1 MSIEEINEA
10 TEVIIKAISDSKI
23 NNYAKLELMLNLRM
37 FLANYDKN
45 IDILRKEQKK
55 KYER

>member
-10 TEVIIKAISDSKI
+10 TEIVLNAVMNSNL

-45 IDILRKEQKK
+45 INILRREGEKRK
-55 KYER
+55 